1 MHFHLPKPL
10 HGWRELTGEVGII
23 VIGVLIAL
31 GAEQAVE
38 AVHNRA
44 DANDA
49 RAEVNAEV
57 VTDITRINQ
66 RALADGCVESR
77 LGEID
82 RIVDSASADG
92 KIERPS
98 WIGRPPLYGIE
109 SARWDAASQSGRVSR
124 LPSDWQGEFGFLYT
138 ALRRFAYVNDAEQQ
152 VWSRL
157 EALAGVDRLTP
168 DGKLAI
174 KADVAQARYL
184 NFQVRQIS
192 NAIFLTADRQGLRRT
207 NRRDPPFGTCWPMST
222 PAARG
227 QAMVAARSTSRW
239 LEFVRTH
246 NSSVPWH

>member
-1 MHFHLPKPL
+1 MHVHLPKPL
-10 HGWRELTGEVGII
+10 HGWREFAGEVGII
-23 VIGVLIAL
+23 VVGVLIAL
-31 GAEQAVE
+31 GAQQVVE
-38 AVHNRA
+38 AVHDRA
-44 DANDA
+44 DTNDA
-49 RAEVNAEV
+49 RAEINAEV

-66 RALADGCVESR
+66 RALADQCVVSR
-77 LGEID
+77 LAEID
-82 RIVDSASADG
+82 GIIDAADADG
-92 KIERPS
+92 KINRPS

-109 SARWDAASQSGRVSR
+109 SARWDAASQSGRISR

-138 ALRRFAYVNDAEQQ
+138 ALKRFSYVNDAEQQ

-174 KADVAQARYL
+174 KADIAEARYL

-192 NAIFLTADRQGLRRT
+192 NAIFLTAARQGLRPT
-207 NRRDPPFGTCWPMST
+207 NRRDPPFGTCWPIST
-222 PAARG
+222 PTAQG

-246 NSSVPWH
+246 NSNVPWH